1 MTPSRLTKGKT
12 AGSPRIRAFL
22 GFLLLL
28 NAGLVGCASD
38 DAPTSALDEDLDES
52 TQASCADPV
61 DQSNADESEEEQV
74 GFELIQTI
82 AQGNERA
89 WISPSINDAD
99 FEGIELTDGW
109 IKNQPRESPE
119 CGADEVRFIKSPD
132 GTAPGDILIE
142 EHFGFQWFHA
152 ATITQ
157 RDVPLDDEGLLMG
170 VMVKKYHELVYKA
183 GSCMVLLTSPDGNIY
198 FRIGRDATRTC
209 NTPTLPT
216 GWQLMDY
223 APEEDLTIQLFEENL
238 VIRTDNQDSFQGP
251 IPQLRDALAG
261 DVK

>member
-1 MTPSRLTKGKT
+1 MASPTLLACKDTHSTSVCSLTGCLFVW
-12 AGSPRIRAFL
+12 S
-22 GFLLLL
+22 LLLI
-28 NAGLVGCASD
+28 GCEGTNGTAADVEQSPEEI
-38 DAPTSALDEDLDES
+38 AEPV
-52 TQASCADPV
+52 CADPV
-61 DQSNADESEEEQV
+61 TESVDHDSLEEQI

-82 AQGNERA
+82 DEGNERA
-89 WISPSINDAD
+89 WISPSINYAD
-99 FEGIELTDGW
+99 FQAIELTDGW
-109 IKNQPRESPE
+109 LKNQPRESPE
-119 CGADEVRFIKSPD
+119 CGADEVRFLKSPD

-183 GSCMVLLTSPDGNIY
+183 GSCMVLLSSPEGEVY

-223 APEEDLTIQLFEENL
+223 APAEDLTIELFEENL

-251 IPQLRDALAG
+251 VPQLRDVL
-261 DVK
+261 KEQK